1 MIFLNSTFC
10 FLLTIFAGLSTLL
23 GIIPIFFK
31 IKNINKF
38 IVLSLSF
45 ASGVMF
51 SISTFDLL
59 IESLKMLYKEYSII
73 VTTLL
78 FLLFFIIGFVMSKF
92 INDKLDKYNNLYR
105 VGLTSMI
112 AIILHNIPEGI
123 LTFTAFNVNQK
134 LGLTLALAIIFHN
147 IPEGISIAVPIYY
160 STKSKFKTFIYALI
174 SAVAEPVG
182 ALLSFLFLR
191 NLVSNMMIGIIL
203 SLVCGI
209 MIYISLFELLKEAKK
224 YNEDRLLNLFF
235 VIGLIFMFIILHI

>member
-1 MIFLNSTFC
+1 MNTSLC

-23 GIIPIFFK
+23 GIVPIFFK

-38 IVLSLSF
+38 IVSSLSF

-59 IESLKMLYKEYSII
+59 IESLKMFYYENNII
-73 VTTLL
+73 ITTLL
-78 FLLFFIIGFVMSKF
+78 FLIFFVIGFFVSKF
-92 INDKLDKYNNLYR
+92 INDKLDKYNDLYK
-105 VGLTSMI
+105 VGITSMI

-134 LGLTLALAIIFHN
+134 LGLTLALAITLHN

-160 STKSKFKTFIYALI
+160 STKSKIKVLIYTIVSAL
-174 SAVAEPVG
+174 AEPLG
-182 ALLSFLFLR
+182 AILAFLFLK
-191 NLVSNMMIGIIL
+191 NLVSNMMIGIML

-235 VIGLIFMFIILHI
+235 VIGLIFMFITLHI

>member
-1 MIFLNSTFC
+1 MNIKLC

-23 GIIPIFFK
+23 GIVPIFFK

-38 IVLSLSF
+38 IVSSLSF

-59 IESLKMLYKEYSII
+59 IESLRIFYYEYNII
-73 VTTLL
+73 ITTLL
-78 FLLFFIIGFVMSKF
+78 FLTFFIIGFIMAKF
-92 INDKLDKYNNLYR
+92 INDKLDKYNDLYK

-123 LTFTAFNVNQK
+123 LTFTAFNINQK
-134 LGLTLALAIIFHN
+134 LGLTLALAITFHN

-160 STKSKFKTFIYALI
+160 STKSKTKVLIYTIVSAL
-174 SAVAEPVG
+174 AEPIG
-182 ALLSFLFLR
+182 ALLAFLFLK
-191 NLVSNMMIGIIL
+191 NFVSNMMIGIML

-235 VIGLIFMFIILHI
+235 VIGLIFMIITLHI

>member
-1 MIFLNSTFC
+1 MNTSLC

-38 IVLSLSF
+38 IVSSLSF

-59 IESLKMLYKEYSII
+59 IESLKMFYYENNII
-73 VTTLL
+73 ITTLL
-78 FLLFFIIGFVMSKF
+78 FLIFFIIGFVISK
-92 INDKLDKYNNLYR
+92 IVNDKLDKYNDLYK

-112 AIILHNIPEGI
+112 AIIVHNIPEGI

-134 LGLTLALAIIFHN
+134 LGLTLALAITLHN

-160 STKSKFKTFIYALI
+160 STKSKIKVLIYTIVSAL
-174 SAVAEPVG
+174 AEPLG
-182 ALLSFLFLR
+182 ALLAFLFLK
-191 NLVSNMMIGIIL
+191 NLVSNMMIGIMF

-235 VIGLIFMFIILHI
+235 VIGLIFMFITLHI